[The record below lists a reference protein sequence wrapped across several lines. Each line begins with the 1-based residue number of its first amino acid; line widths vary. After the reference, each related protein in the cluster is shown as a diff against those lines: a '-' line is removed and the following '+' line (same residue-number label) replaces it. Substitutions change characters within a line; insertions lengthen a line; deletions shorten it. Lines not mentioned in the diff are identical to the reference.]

1 MIMIIELK
9 IINIKVRLKEKIID
23 NWVKLRLEKS

>member
-1 MIMIIELK
+1 MVMIIELK

-23 NWVKLRLEKS
+23 NYVELRLEKS